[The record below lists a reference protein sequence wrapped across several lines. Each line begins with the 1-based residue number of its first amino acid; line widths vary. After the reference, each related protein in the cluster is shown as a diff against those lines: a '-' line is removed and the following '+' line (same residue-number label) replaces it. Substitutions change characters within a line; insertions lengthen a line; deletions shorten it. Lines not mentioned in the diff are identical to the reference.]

1 MTVTTGV
8 TMPHTP
14 AANLFADL
22 PAHLPEELFTVLAE
36 SASVRI
42 ERIVS
47 PPGHQSAPG
56 SWYDQERDEWVFVL
70 RGSAGLEIEG
80 EPDLVELR
88 AGDHLVLA
96 ANRRHRVA
104 WTAYDEPTLW
114 LAVHYA

>member
-1 MTVTTGV
+1 
-8 TMPHTP
+8 MPHTP

-22 PAHLPEELFTVLAE
+22 PARLPEELFTVLAE

-47 PPGHQSAPG
+47 PPGHQNAPD
-56 SWYDQERDEWVFVL
+56 SWYDQERDEWVLVL

-88 AGDHLVLA
+88 PGDHLVLA
-96 ANRRHRVA
+96 AHRRHRVA
-104 WTAYDEPTLW
+104 WTSADEPTLW

>member
-14 AANLFADL
+14 AANLFVDL
-22 PAHLPEELFTVLAE
+22 PAQLAEELFTVLAE
-36 SASVRI
+36 SALVRI

-47 PPGHQSAPG
+47 PAHQTTPGD
-56 SWYDQERDEWVFVL
+56 WYDQERDEWVFVL

-96 ANRRHRVA
+96 AHRRHRVA
-104 WTAYDEPTLW
+104 WTAADEPTLW